1 MSRAMDLYHR
11 APVWVQNLALSAYG
25 MRLRFLRYGREGRA
39 LGQWL
44 RDSQWWS
51 AERLAA
57 YQRETV
63 TQVVAAAAR
72 DVPFYRDRGMP
83 AVDCSASLNGL
94 AALPILTKGEVQAAG
109 RALISDRYRDAR
121 LEEIHT
127 GGTTGKPLAVY
138 CDRTVLQRNYAFFAR
153 FIESAGIAR
162 GARVATFAGRT
173 LVPPDSRGPF
183 WRHNRAANTL
193 LCSSYHLAP
202 DTIPAYVDALA
213 RFGPAMIDSYP
224 SSIEPVARHLLATG
238 DTRIR
243 PRAVITSSETLFPEV
258 RALIEAA
265 FGCRVFDHYGG
276 AEMVALLTQCDHG
289 RYHENPEF
297 GVLEVLVDGRPA
309 RPGEV
314 GEVVATGFINPV
326 MPLLRYATGDYAV
339 VAGEPCSC
347 GRHSQVIERIE
358 GRMDDV
364 VITPEGRSVGRLDPI
379 FKAVSSLHETRIV
392 QDAIDHVRVETVV
405 VGDLADTEERE
416 LVRQLRLRLG
426 PSMRIDVIRVPRI
439 ERTARGKLRTVV
451 NLVHRSGRGS
461 VVPHDAAVLQ

>member
-1 MSRAMDLYHR
+1 MAMYHR
-11 APVWVQNLALSAYG
+11 APVWMQNLALSAYG
-25 MRLRFLRYGREGRA
+25 ARLRFLRYGREGRDM
-39 LGQWL
+39 GQRL
-44 RDSQWWS
+44 RDSEWWP
-51 AERLAA
+51 AEQLAA
-57 YQRETV
+57 YQRQTITDV
-63 TQVVAAAAR
+63 IAAAVR
-72 DVPFYRDRGMP
+72 DVPFYRDRGHP
-83 AVDCSASLNGL
+83 AADCTASLDRL
-94 AALPILTKGEVQAAG
+94 ADLPVLTKGEVQRAG
-109 RALISDRYRDAR
+109 RALTSDRYRNAR

-127 GGTTGKPLAVY
+127 GGTTGKPLAVF
-138 CDRTVLQRNYAFFAR
+138 CDRAVLQRNYAFFAR
-153 FIESAGIAR
+153 FTESAGIAR
-162 GARVATFAGRT
+162 GARLATFAGRT

-183 WRHNRAANTL
+183 WRHNLAANTL

-202 DTIPAYVDALA
+202 NTIPAYVDALA
-213 RFGPAMIDSYP
+213 RFGPLMIDSYP
-224 SSIEPVARHLLATG
+224 SSLEPIARHLLAVG

-265 FGCRVFDHYGG
+265 FGCPVFDHYGG
-276 AEMVALLTQCDHG
+276 AEMVALITQCDRG
-289 RYHENPEF
+289 RYHVNHEF

-314 GEVVATGFINPV
+314 GEVIATGFINPV

-339 VAGEPCSC
+339 LAGEPCSC
-347 GRHSQVIERIE
+347 GRSSQVIERIE

-392 QDAIDHVRVETVV
+392 QDAVDHVRVETVV
-405 VGDLADTEERE
+405 VGELAEKEERE
-416 LVRQLRLRLG
+416 LMHQLRLRLG
-426 PSMRIDVIRVPRI
+426 PSMRIDIVRVPRI

-461 VVPHDAAVLQ
+461 AVPNDAAVAQ